1 MQEIRLLIPTGKT
14 VVTAT
19 ERAGSRGVSQS
30 HRSLSVRA
38 PFIAV
43 VPTQARVTFSPGFE
57 THGLTIA
64 LALRTLKA
72 ASRKAFG
79 TAQRDVPRWFSA
91 CDPFLYELVDTL
103 APLCRQRIPDLSC
116 LDAFADVIALHLV
129 CRYGRRVGAPVH
141 RAALSQRMLETIYR
155 YIQEHLAE
163 PIRVDDLATLLHMSA
178 SHFARAFKQATG
190 RSPHFYLTNQ
200 RLESARSM
208 LAEGTLPLND
218 VAARTGFQTQQHF
231 TEVFHRYTGMT
242 PRVFRLAAYGAH
254 AAPANDMAGERKSDT
269 SLQE

>member
-1 MQEIRLLIPTGKT
+1 MPEIRVLIPTGKT

-19 ERAGSRGVSQS
+19 ERAGSRGVWQSQ
-30 HRSLSVRA
+30 RILSVRA
-38 PFIAV
+38 PFIAI
-43 VPTQARVTFSPGFE
+43 VPAHSHVTFSPGIE

-64 LALRTLKA
+64 LALRNLKA

-79 TAQRDVPRWFSA
+79 TARLDVPRWFSA
-91 CDPFLYELVDTL
+91 CDPFLYELAETL
-103 APLCRQRIPDLSC
+103 APLCHQRTPDLSC

-129 CRYGRRVGAPVH
+129 CRYGRRVGVPLH
-141 RAALSQRMLETIYR
+141 RTALSQRMLETIYC

-163 PIRVDDLATLLHMSA
+163 PIKVDELATLLHMSA

-190 RSPHFYLTNQ
+190 HPPHFYVTNQ
-200 RLESARSM
+200 RLESARAM

-218 VAARTGFQTQQHF
+218 VAARAGFQTQQHF
-231 TEVFHRYTGMT
+231 TEVFHRYTGVT
-242 PRVFRLAAYGAH
+242 PRVFRLAAYGTQ
-254 AAPANDMAGERKSDT
+254 AAPVNDMPGERKSDT